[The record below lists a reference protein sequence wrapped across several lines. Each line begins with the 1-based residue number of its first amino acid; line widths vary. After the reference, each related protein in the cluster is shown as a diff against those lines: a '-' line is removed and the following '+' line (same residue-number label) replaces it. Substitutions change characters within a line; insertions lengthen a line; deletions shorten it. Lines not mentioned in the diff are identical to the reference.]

1 MRKIIFIIAI
11 FISLIISLII
21 IVDIIS
27 SMVSYKYEIEEAFN
41 LDCIDKEFASN
52 YLLAKIKWLK
62 FFLLYIVISILLFA
76 SVLYKKKK

>member
-1 MRKIIFIIAI
+1 
-11 FISLIISLII
+11 
-21 IVDIIS
+21 
-27 SMVSYKYEIEEAFN
+27 MVSYKYEIEEAFN

-52 YLLAKIKWLK
+52 YLLAKIKCLK